1 MKKTEQEKLFA
12 VKNFHGPSIKCFNV
26 ITLDYA
32 FEHVLTL
39 TLSHCSNSVLTPD
52 PKHCS
57 HKICCINTNNTCLNT
72 CHYSKIGVLTLTREP
87 WSPVLVSFYSIFCFC
102 RAVWVPPRLP
112 SVRWVRKTTPEVWV
126 CPNPTTSPYFQLN

>member
-87 WSPVLVSFYSIFCFC
+87 WISSDVIGVGVGVI
-102 RAVWVPPRLP
+102 AVAVGGGGGGGNDGGGGGGDANGTMGE
-112 SVRWVRKTTPEVWV
+112 S
-126 CPNPTTSPYFQLN
+126 